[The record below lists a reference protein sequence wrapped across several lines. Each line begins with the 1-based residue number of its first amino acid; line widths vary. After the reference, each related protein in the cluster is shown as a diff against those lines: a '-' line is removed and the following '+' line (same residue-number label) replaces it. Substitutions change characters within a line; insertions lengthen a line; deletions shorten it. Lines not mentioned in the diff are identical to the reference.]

1 MIHNYLKIAW
11 RNLLRHKTFSFINIF
26 GLAGGLAA
34 CMLLFLYVQYET
46 GYDRQHQQIDRIA
59 RVITTLQAPEAT
71 MDFGTTP
78 APLAD
83 ALQRDFPDIAATA
96 RLQPNASVISY
107 QKQLFSE
114 DHFFNTDAGIFK
126 VFTYEFLAGTPEAA
140 LRQPNSLVLTASH
153 AKKYFGNVKAAM
165 GQTLKC
171 NKQNVQVTAVIA
183 DPPRNSDIHF
193 TGLLSKDFSTSK
205 TWLDGLGLY
214 TFLLFKGDMNIPQLE
229 RKMKPLA
236 DKYAEVELDGNNH
249 LHYQLEAMRD
259 VHFSKGKLIDTPKG
273 NRQFNYMFSLLALFI
288 LIIALLNYINLTT
301 VRATDRAKEVGVR
314 KVNGARRFELIRQFL
329 LESLLLISI
338 AWAIA
343 LGVVAGALPYF
354 NRLLDTD
361 LRIALNSSNLLFL
374 AGIFVAT
381 ILLAGLYPAFVQAGF
396 KPITVLKGKFR
407 NSFQGIMLR
416 KVLTT
421 AQFVITAALITG
433 TLVIYSQMQFL
444 DRTDPGYAREQ
455 VIEIDIPT
463 DEEGQRS
470 LESFVTGLQQQSVVQ
485 QYSVGA
491 SVNVEDLTAGTT
503 FAYSGNNR
511 REMMC
516 NYFYIDKHFVPLL
529 QIPML
534 EGRNFS
540 DSLVT
545 DKQSGF
551 IVNEAFVKSMGW
563 KQGVGQTIEG
573 FDRKGPIVGVVR
585 DFHYKSMHNAVEP
598 LVMIYYRQPVQ
609 TVIAKVKPRDIPTV
623 AGLWKQ
629 HYPDTI
635 FDYAFLDENY
645 REQYDKDRVTMQ
657 LFSFFTILAI
667 AISCLGLYG
676 LVSLIAIQRTK
687 EIGIRKVLGATLQQ
701 LISLLTKDFVRLILL
716 ASLIGLPLAGIAM
729 QEWLTN
735 YAYHISL
742 TWWMFLLPVL
752 FVLATA
758 LVVIARQVIR
768 AALANPVTA
777 LRNE

>member
-1 MIHNYLKIAW
+1 MIQNYLKIAW
-11 RNLLRHKTFSFINIF
+11 RNLLRHKTFSFINVA
-26 GLAGGLAA
+26 GLAVGLSA
-34 CMLLFLYVQYET
+34 CMLLFLYVQYEV
-46 GYDRQHQQIDRIA
+46 GYDRHHQHIDRIA
-59 RVITTLQAPEAT
+59 RVTTTLKAPETT
-71 MDFGTTP
+71 MRFGTSP

-96 RLQPNASVISY
+96 RLQPNASVINY

-114 DHFFNTDAGIFK
+114 DHFFNTDGGIFQ
-126 VFTYEFLAGTPEAA
+126 VFTYQFLAGTPESA

-153 AKKYFGNVKAAM
+153 AKKYFGSVAAAM
-165 GQTLKC
+165 GKTLKC
-171 NKQNVQVTAVIA
+171 NQQQVQVTAVIA

-205 TWLDGLGLY
+205 TWVDGLGLY
-214 TFLLFKGDMNIPQLE
+214 TFLLFKGDMPIPQHE
-229 RKMKPLA
+229 RKIKPIA
-236 DKYAEVELDGNNH
+236 DKYAEAELDGNNH
-249 LHYQLEAMRD
+249 FLYQLEAMRD
-259 VHFSKGKLIDTPKG
+259 VHFSKGMMIDTPKG
-273 NRQFNYMFSLLALFI
+273 NRQFNYMFSLLAIFI
-288 LIIALLNYINLTT
+288 LVIALLNYINLTT
-301 VRATDRAKEVGVR
+301 ARATDRAKEVGVR
-314 KVNGARRFELIRQFL
+314 KVNGARRSELVRQFL

-343 LGVVAGALPYF
+343 LGLVALALPYF
-354 NRLLDTD
+354 NRLLNTD
-361 LRIALNSSNLLFL
+361 IALGLNSSNLIFL
-374 AGIFVAT
+374 TGIFVGT

-407 NSFQGIMLR
+407 SSFQGLLLR

-433 TLVIYSQMQFL
+433 TLVIYAQMQFL
-444 DRTDPGYAREQ
+444 DRTDPGYARDQ

-463 DEEGQRS
+463 DDAGQRH
-470 LESFVTGLQQQSVVQ
+470 LESFVKALRQQSVVQ

-491 SVNVEDLTAGTT
+491 SVNVDDLTAGTT

-516 NYFYIDKHFVPLL
+516 NYFYIDHHFVPMLR
-529 QIPML
+529 IPL
-534 EGRNFS
+534 VEGRNFS

-545 DKQSGF
+545 DRQSGF
-551 IVNEAFVKSMGW
+551 IVNEAFVRSMGW

-573 FDRKGPIVGVVR
+573 FDRKGPILGVVR

-609 TVIAKVKPRDIPTV
+609 TVIAKMKPKDIPVV

-629 HYPDTI
+629 YYPDTI

-645 REQYDKDRVTMQ
+645 REQYDKDRITMQ
-657 LFSFFTILAI
+657 LFGFFTLLAI

-687 EIGIRKVLGATLQQ
+687 EIGIRKVLGATLHQ
-701 LISLLTKDFVRLILL
+701 LISLLTKDFVRLILI

-729 QEWLTN
+729 HEWLTN

-752 FVLATA
+752 FVLVTA
-758 LVVIARQVIR
+758 LLVIGQQVIR
-768 AALANPVTA
+768 AALANPVVA